1 MVSAEGKPKEIE
13 NPIPRNG
20 LQGKSNTVV
29 TPFGCYVHA
38 RHKTSKDLFW
48 LDTGLVRI
56 FVGPM
61 PSKPRDGET
70 ADPIRSLLVLVK
82 RKFMFYPV
90 LSLFSFLAQ
99 RKLDTDATV

>member
-1 MVSAEGKPKEIE
+1 MPGT
-13 NPIPRNG
+13 R
-20 LQGKSNTVV
+20 L
-29 TPFGCYVHA
+29 A
-38 RHKTSKDLFW
+38 RIYSGWILRDQM
-48 LDTGLVRI
+48 VRI